1 MKKIVFLFLFALT
14 ATISFGQ
21 ELKYELA
28 QPLNET
34 FRKSIAGLNFVSS
47 DKVNGASSVEVYKE
61 TESEEDGPEWSYQTF
76 ITIDDYFFNSNFGF
90 GHSVKIQD
98 IAGNDNNQEV
108 IIGTGC
114 YSDGGCMERF
124 LVIRNFQN
132 KPFSITDF
140 GEAKIITSADEF
152 YDDLGISET
161 RYPRS
166 VAQTDLQNAKKA
178 GEFIVV
184 SNGYDEKMG
193 KCYFSLRSYKLS
205 TTGFTKGV
213 LSKKITSVCAG

>member
-1 MKKIVFLFLFALT
+1 MKPYLSIALLV
-14 ATISFGQ
+14 ILSNIIFGQ
-21 ELKYELA
+21 ELAFKKALPINA
-28 QPLNET
+28 TFNSNIANLN
-34 FRKSIAGLNFVSS
+34 IVSTTNITGTS
-47 DKVNGASSVEVYKE
+47 KVEIFKE
-61 TESEEDGPEWSYQTF
+61 EDNEEDGPEWSYPTF
-76 ITIDDYFFNSNFGF
+76 IKVDNYSFSTKFGL
-90 GHSVKIQD
+90 GHSIKIQD

-140 GEAKIITSADEF
+140 GEAKIITSADEY

-166 VAQTDLQNAKKA
+166 VAQTDLQAAKKA

-184 SNGYDEKMG
+184 SNGYDEKKG
-193 KCYFSLRSYKLS
+193 TCYFSLRSYKLS
-205 TTGFTKGV
+205 TNGFTKGV
-213 LSKKITSVCAG
+213 LSKKITTVCAG

>member
-1 MKKIVFLFLFALT
+1 MKKTVFLFLFVLT
-14 ATISFGQ
+14 STISFGQ

-28 QPLNET
+28 QSLNET
-34 FRKSIAGLNFVSS
+34 FRKSIGGLNFVSS
-47 DKVNGASSVEVYKE
+47 DNLNGGSSVEVYKE

-76 ITIDDYFFNSNFGF
+76 ITIDDYFFNSNFGLA
-90 GHSVKIQD
+90 HSIRIQD

-108 IIGTGC
+108 ILGTGC

-161 RYPRS
+161 KYPKS
-166 VAQTDLQNAKKA
+166 VAQTDLQAAKKA

-184 SNGYDEKMG
+184 SNGYDEKKG
-193 KCYFSLRSYKLS
+193 TCYFSLRSYKLS

-213 LSKKITSVCAG
+213 LSKKITTVCAG